1 MKRIAIAL
9 AAITLSSIGL
19 SGCASWCPNVCEP
32 QRNVET
38 TTDASAGVS
47 GGYIWSQDMQEQKES
62 LEQATQGTTASVSQ
76 TDDNQLKLNLPSDTS
91 FDPGRYAIKS
101 GLRPILDHLALTLIR
116 YPDTTVS
123 IIGHTDSTGSDA
135 VNNPLSVNRA
145 KATRDYLMARGVI
158 DDRISVE
165 GQGSSEP
172 IADNS
177 TPSGRATNRRVEIYV
192 GEVAP

>member
-1 MKRIAIAL
+1 MKRIAISL
-9 AAITLSSIGL
+9 AAITLSFGGL
-19 SGCASWCPNVCEP
+19 SGCASMCACEP
-32 QRNVET
+32 QRDVET
-38 TTDASAGVS
+38 TTEASASVS
-47 GGYIWSQDMQEQKES
+47 GGYLWSERMQEQKES
-62 LEQATQGTTASVSQ
+62 LEQATQGTKASVSQ
-76 TDDNQLKLNLPSDTS
+76 TDDNQLKLSLPSDIS
-91 FDPGRYAIKS
+91 FNPGRYDIKS
-101 GLRPILDHLALTLIR
+101 GLRPILDHLAITLIR
-116 YPDTTVS
+116 YPETTVN

-145 KATRDYLMARGVI
+145 KATRDYLMERGAT
-158 DDRISVE
+158 DDRINIE